1 MSTPAVTPAE
11 QYARFRERQAAPEF
25 TSFRELYDF
34 EFDQFQVAACGAL
47 TAGDGVLVA
56 APTGSGKTVVGEYA
70 VHLALQQGRKCFY
83 TTPIKAL
90 SNQKYN
96 DLVRRYDAGTVGLLT
111 GDNSLNGDAPV
122 VVMTTEVLRNM
133 LYAGSP
139 ALRGLGYV
147 VLDEVHY
154 LADRA
159 RGAVWEE
166 VIIHLPE
173 SVRVVALSATVSNA
187 EEFGDWLSQVRG
199 GTDVIVDE
207 HRPVPLWQHMLVGR
221 RLYDL
226 FTDDDHHEVNPE
238 LSRLARREAYRASP
252 SPASGRGRGGRGG
265 PGGHGGHGGHGGY
278 RSRRPAPPYRPDI
291 IDRLDAAGLLPAI
304 TFIFSRAGCDDAVRQ
319 CLAAGLRLTTPDEA
333 SFIESV
339 AAKHTA
345 DIPDED
351 LAVLGYHDWVTGLRR
366 GITAHHA
373 GMLPAFKEVV
383 EELFAAGLVRAVFAT
398 ETLALG
404 VNMPART
411 VVIERLDKWNG
422 EAHVALTPGEYTQL
436 TGRAGR
442 RGIDVEGHAVVL
454 WQPGVDPASV
464 AGLAGTRTYPLNSS
478 FRPSYNMA
486 VNLTGRAGRARA
498 ATLLESSFAQFQA
511 DRSVVGLT
519 RRRRRVQ
526 ASLDELAA
534 SMTCDLGDFLS
545 YAELRR
551 QLTEAERGASR
562 GRASAQREQARRAL
576 ATLRRGDIIRVPSG
590 RRAGLAVVLVPPPAA
605 GALPGPARA
614 DGPLVLT
621 AQGQLKQL
629 SAADFPVPAEPVER
643 LRVPNS
649 FSERSPKHRRDLVS
663 AMRSKLAGKSF
674 DHPERARG
682 GSRDDPGSDSARGD
696 IAELRR
702 KLRRHPCHGC
712 PDREQHARIAERY
725 FRLQKESAELDRQ
738 IGGRS
743 HVIARTFG
751 KVCAVLDE
759 LGYLDGDSVTADGK
773 RLARLYSELDL
784 LAAECLRRGFWE
796 GLNPAELAACVS
808 VLSYESRQSND
819 EGPARLPKGPVRD
832 VLSAMTRTW
841 VELDQLEKR
850 SGLSFLRE
858 PDPGFVWAAF
868 RWARGAKLEDVLD
881 SVPGLT
887 PGDFVRAVKQLIDLL
902 DQIAAAAQTSRPP
915 RTHPNA
921 PDRHAPDRDAERPNA
936 PDRHAEHRNAPDRDA
951 EHRASSRPEAEHPED
966 VYAEE
971 AEDRVGA
978 RQANES
984 RAGEPAEAD
993 RPEAGERADDQPG
1006 DEQPREVAP
1015 RDRDVAVT
1023 ARAAIDVLR
1032 RGVVAYTSL
1041 AD

>member
-1 MSTPAVTPAE
+1 MSTPAATPAE

-25 TSFRELYDF
+25 ASFRELYDF
-34 EFDQFQVAACGAL
+34 DFDPFQVAACGAL

-70 VHLALQQGRKCFY
+70 VHLALLQGRKCFY

-96 DLVRRYDAGTVGLLT
+96 DLVRRYDADTVGLLT
-111 GDNSLNGDAPV
+111 GDNSVNGDAPV
-122 VVMTTEVLRNM
+122 VEMTTEVLRNM
-133 LYAGSP
+133 LYAGSST
-139 ALRGLGYV
+139 LRHLGYV

-154 LADRA
+154 LADRT

-166 VIIHLPE
+166 VIINLPE

-199 GTDVIVDE
+199 GTEVIVDE
-207 HRPVPLWQHMLVGR
+207 HRPVPLWQHMLAGR

-226 FTDDDHHEVNPE
+226 FTDDEHHQVNPE
-238 LSRLARREAYRASP
+238 LLRLAQRDAYRT
-252 SPASGRGRGGRGG
+252 PAPRPDRGGQRA
-265 PGGHGGHGGHGGY
+265 
-278 RSRRPAPPYRPDI
+278 RRPAPPYRPGI

-304 TFIFSRAGCDDAVRQ
+304 TFIFSRAGCDAAVQQ
-319 CLAAGLRLTTPDEA
+319 CLAAGLRLTRPDEA
-333 SFIESV
+333 EHIETV
-339 AAKHTA
+339 AAQRIA

-366 GITAHHA
+366 GIAAHHA

-383 EELFAAGLVRAVFAT
+383 EELFTAGIVKAVFAT

-422 EAHVALTPGEYTQL
+422 EAHTALTPGEYTQL

-454 WQPGVDPASV
+454 WQPGTDPVAV

-486 VNLTGRAGRARA
+486 VNLTARAGRARA

-511 DRSVVGLT
+511 DRGVVGLT
-519 RRRRRVQ
+519 RRLRR
-526 ASLDELAA
+526 AKAALDELTA
-534 SMTCDLGDFLS
+534 SMTCDRGDFLE
-545 YAELRR
+545 YAEIRR

-562 GRASAQREQARRAL
+562 SRASAQREQARRVL

-590 RRAGLAVVLVPPPAA
+590 RRAGMAVVLAPPPAA
-605 GALPGPARA
+605 DSPSARA

-621 AQGQLKQL
+621 AHGQLKQL

-643 LRVPNS
+643 LRVPNW
-649 FSERSPKHRRDLVS
+649 FSERSAKHRRDLVS
-663 AMRSKLAGKSF
+663 AMRSKLAGR
-674 DHPERARG
+674 DLGGYRERARG
-682 GSRDDPGSDSARGD
+682 ASVPEPGSGGGD

-712 PDREQHARIAERY
+712 PDREQHARYAERY
-725 FRLQKESAELDRQ
+725 FRRQKEVTGLERQ

-759 LGYLDGDSVTADGK
+759 LGYLDGDAVTADGR
-773 RLARLYSELDL
+773 RLMRLYSELDL
-784 LAAECLRRGFWE
+784 LAAECLRRGFWA

-808 VLSYESRQSND
+808 VLSFESRQPAD
-819 EGPARLPKGPVRD
+819 DAGPARLPKGPVRD
-832 VLSAMTRTW
+832 VLAAMTRAW

-850 SGLSFLRE
+850 GGLSFLRE
-858 PDPGFVWAAF
+858 PDPGFVWAAY
-868 RWARGAKLEDVLD
+868 RWARGAKLEDVLE
-881 SVPGLT
+881 SVPDLT

-902 DQIAAAAQTSRPP
+902 DQIAAAADHDAATPAPQPQPQVPRPP
-915 RTHPNA
+915 DA
-921 PDRHAPDRDAERPNA
+921 VPDDA
-936 PDRHAEHRNAPDRDA
+936 
-951 EHRASSRPEAEHPED
+951 
-966 VYAEE
+966 
-971 AEDRVGA
+971 DRVG
-978 RQANES
+978 
-984 RAGEPAEAD
+984 GG
-993 RPEAGERADDQPG
+993 RPDGVP
-1006 DEQPREVAP
+1006 PRH
-1015 RDRDVAVT
+1015 RDVAAT
-1023 ARAAIDVLR
+1023 ARAAIDAMR
-1032 RGVVAYTSL
+1032 RGVIAYTSV